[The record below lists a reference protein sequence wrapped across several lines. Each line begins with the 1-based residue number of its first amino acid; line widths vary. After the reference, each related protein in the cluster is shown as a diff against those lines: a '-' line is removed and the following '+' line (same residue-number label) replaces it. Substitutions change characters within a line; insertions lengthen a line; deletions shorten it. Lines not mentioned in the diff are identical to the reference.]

1 MSKVRIHTPPPA
13 PPGPKLPAGF
23 APPLCAVFRR
33 HLKQQGLKFTTER
46 AVLLDTVLAREG
58 VFEADELIADLK
70 RDHPE
75 HRVSKATV
83 YRTLKHLIDA
93 GIIREVLLDATRAH
107 YQLAYGK
114 PVVGHL
120 VHADT
125 GDVTE
130 FPTEKLDK
138 FIRDV
143 CKQQGLTPLAHRVVI
158 YATPEPGNGNAQQNT
173 KP

>member
-1 MSKVRIHTPPPA
+1 MSKVRFTQPSLAPPA
-13 PPGPKLPAGF
+13 PKLPPGF

-46 AVLLDTVLAREG
+46 AVLLDIVLARQG
-58 VFEADELIADLK
+58 VFEAEELIADLK

-107 YQLAYGK
+107 YQLSYGK

-125 GDVTE
+125 GEVTE
-130 FPTEKLDK
+130 FPTEPLDQ
-138 FIRDV
+138 FIRNICD
-143 CKQQGLTPLAHRVVI
+143 QHGLTPLAHRVVI
-158 YATPEPGNGNAQQNT
+158 YATPDAAQAHEGDGET
-173 KP
+173 

>member
-1 MSKVRIHTPPPA
+1 MSKIQVHTPPPA
-13 PPGPKLPAGF
+13 PPTPKLPAGF

-58 VFEADELIADLK
+58 VFEADQLIADLK

-130 FPTEKLDK
+130 FPTEHLDK

-143 CKQQGLTPLAHRVVI
+143 CNEHGLTPLAHRVVI
-158 YATPEPGNGNAQQNT
+158 YATPSQD